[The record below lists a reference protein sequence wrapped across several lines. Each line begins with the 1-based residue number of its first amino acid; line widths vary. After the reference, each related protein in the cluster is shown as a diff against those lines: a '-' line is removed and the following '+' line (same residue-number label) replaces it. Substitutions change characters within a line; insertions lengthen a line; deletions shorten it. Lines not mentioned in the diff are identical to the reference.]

1 MVEKTKDIGMRPVGY
16 EHAGDDDMRERNKAL
31 GTCRKLY
38 KASKTCST
46 ISKWGLSISI
56 VVYLVGLGLSIATD
70 RIYNRDYKNYKP
82 YCSK

>member
-1 MVEKTKDIGMRPVGY
+1 MIEKTKDIGRPVGY
-16 EHAGDDDMRERNKAL
+16 EHAGDDMSERNKAL

-70 RIYNRDYKNYKP
+70 RIYNKEYKNYKP
-82 YCSK
+82 YCSNK